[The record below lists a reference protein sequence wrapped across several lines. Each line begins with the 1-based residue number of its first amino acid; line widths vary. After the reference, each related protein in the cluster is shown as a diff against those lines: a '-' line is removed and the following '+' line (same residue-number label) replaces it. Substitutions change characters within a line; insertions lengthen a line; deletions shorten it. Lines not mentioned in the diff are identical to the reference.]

1 MSRSSKAPK
10 ESILVVDDEPDTV
23 DLIDLTLSTAGY
35 QVSRAL
41 SGVEAIE
48 LVSKHQFDVLLLDV
62 MMPDLS
68 GFDVLQD
75 LRLRGIDVPP
85 VIFLTAR
92 KRREDHQ
99 TGEDL
104 GAHAY
109 LTKPAKRGDLLDAV
123 KEALGR

>member
-1 MSRSSKAPK
+1 MASKGR
-10 ESILVVDDEPDTV
+10 ILIVDDEPDTV
-23 DLIDLTLSTAGY
+23 DLIELTLSTAGY
-35 QVSRAL
+35 EVDRAM

-48 LVSKHQFDVLLLDV
+48 IVGREQFDLLLLDV

-75 LRLRGIDVPP
+75 LRIKGVDVPP

-104 GAHAY
+104 GAQAY

-123 KEALGR
+123 REALDQ

>member
-1 MSRSSKAPK
+1 MDTNGR
-10 ESILVVDDEPDTV
+10 ILVVDDEPDTV
-23 DLIDLTLSTAGY
+23 DLIELTLTTAGY

-41 SGVEAIE
+41 SGIEAIE
-48 LVSKHQFDVLLLDV
+48 LVTTKEFDVVLLDV

-75 LRLRGIDVPP
+75 LRMKGIDIPP
-85 VIFLTAR
+85 IIFLTAR
-92 KRREDHQ
+92 QRREDHQ

-104 GAHAY
+104 GAQAY

-123 KEALGR
+123 EEALGQ